1 MPAPSPATNG
11 GGAANLAVGRP
22 CREWAAAR
30 RRDEQGAPGWAC
42 GEGAELRRSA
52 GGAKK
57 GRRPGRLW
65 AEAIGLVFLCGRW
78 AGGFDAGQ
86 GRGVGGAGG
95 LDAGVIHKI
104 EITLANGGGV

>member
-1 MPAPSPATNG
+1 VPAPSPAAKG

-57 GRRPGRLW
+57 GRRRFAW
-65 AEAIGLVFLCGRW
+65 SFLFFGEQFAWSFRV
-78 AGGFDAGQ
+78 GGGQEDSMQ
-86 GRGVGGAGG
+86 GRG
-95 LDAGVIHKI
+95 GVWAVQ
-104 EITLANGGGV
+104 ED